1 MHLLGEMYLTQGD
14 LTTAADHFHA
24 IIRNST
30 ADPVRYQLDDAFAY
44 RNWGSIFANI
54 DIREHIYS
62 MWFNKTNFQQNGF
75 QNLFLPIAPYQ
86 YMLKPTSAAILKWET
101 TWRAQRI
108 SKNEH
113 ESVQDRNDLPGH
125 TQ

>member
-1 MHLLGEMYLTQGD
+1 MNALLGEMYLTQGD
-14 LTTAADHFHA
+14 LTRAADHFLP

-44 RNWGSIFANI
+44 GNWSGIFANI

-86 YMLKPTSAAILKWET
+86 YMLNLLAVLFSNGKRAGRLKEYQKMNKILPAPK
-101 TWRAQRI
+101 
-108 SKNEH
+108 
-113 ESVQDRNDLPGH
+113 
-125 TQ
+125 